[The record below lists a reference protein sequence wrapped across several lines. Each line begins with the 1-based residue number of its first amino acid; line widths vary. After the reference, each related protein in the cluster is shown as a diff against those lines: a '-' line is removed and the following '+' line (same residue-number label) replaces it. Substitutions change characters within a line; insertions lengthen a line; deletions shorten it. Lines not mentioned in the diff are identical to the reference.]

1 VPVTVKVGDGGA
13 SAFGGNRRISGTM
26 SDDVNVWLALDPEQ
40 GVIRLVLNGH
50 TIGSLTGPGR
60 NPQIKV
66 DPAYQQQF
74 GAVAPYAQQLFANMG
89 DTLSTALFEVGAF
102 RVNAVGVPAA
112 ATIPETARTQ
122 IHLGCGP
129 DERPGWLNIDYRYNA
144 PLGYDPVKNFLNLD
158 LRAGLPLPDAS
169 AELIFSSHF
178 FEHLR
183 HEEAT
188 GLMREC
194 RRVLK
199 PGGVIRFQMPDYGKG
214 FKAYVERDPTVL
226 AEYVGRHG
234 LLNHMPPYARQW
246 GDLISRA
253 VYEFY
258 EHKYVWDVENLG
270 IALREAGFSQA
281 FEVEPQ
287 PGLDNLRDLRA
298 ESSFYMQAVA

>member
-1 VPVTVKVGDGGA
+1 MP
-13 SAFGGNRRISGTM
+13 R
-26 SDDVNVWLALDPEQ
+26 P
-40 GVIRLVLNGH
+40 
-50 TIGSLTGPGR
+50 
-60 NPQIKV
+60 
-66 DPAYQQQF
+66 
-74 GAVAPYAQQLFANMG
+74 LFANMG
-89 DTLSTALFEVGAF
+89 DTLSTALFEIGAF
-102 RVNAVGVPAA
+102 RVNAAGIPAA
-112 ATIPETARTQ
+112 ATIPAQAAHRF
-122 IHLGCGP
+122 IGCGP
-129 DERPGWLNIDYRYNA
+129 DERPGWLNIDYRYNG
-144 PLGYDPVKNFLNLD
+144 PLGYDPVKGFLNLD

-183 HEEAT
+183 WEEAT

-214 FKAYVERDPTVL
+214 FKGYIERDPEML
-226 AEYVGRHG
+226 AQYVDRHG

-258 EHKYVWDVENLG
+258 EHKYVWDTENLG

>member
-1 VPVTVKVGDGGA
+1 
-13 SAFGGNRRISGTM
+13 M

-60 NPQIKV
+60 NPQIRV

-74 GAVAPYAQQLFANMG
+74 GAVAPYAQTLFANMG

-102 RVNAVGVPAA
+102 RVNAAGIPAA
-112 ATIPETARTQ
+112 ETIPPHARTQ
-122 IHLGCGP
+122 IQLGCGP
-129 DERPGWLNIDYRYNA
+129 HVRAGWLNIDYRSSG
-144 PLGYDPVKNFLNLD
+144 PLGYDPARGFLNFD

-169 AELIFSSHF
+169 ADLIFSSHF

-183 HEEAT
+183 WEEAT

-199 PGGVIRFQMPDYGKG
+199 PGGVARFQMPDYDKA
-214 FKAYVERDPTVL
+214 FKAYVDRDPAVL

-246 GDLISRA
+246 GDLISRS

-258 EHKYVWDVENLG
+258 EHKYVWDRENLS
-270 IALREAGFSQA
+270 IALHAAGFSQA
-281 FEVEPQ
+281 FEDEPRE
-287 PGLDNLRDLRA
+287 GLDTLNDLRK
-298 ESSFYMQAVA
+298 ETSFYLQAVA